1 MRTAPILPP
10 THSPGRYRDLDARM
24 KSRLP
29 SDYYSGM
36 PNGWFV
42 YEGPRLV
49 TVVSAQIG
57 SDHQIAELVDH
68 ATLLTR
74 LHDRMTDLDKRL
86 SMLKAGPEQ
95 WALSV
100 EYTIMSTAW
109 DLIESDLLTG
119 TSLATWAAP
128 RQLVDHALTLAM
140 LGEHSYRFI
149 FTEWQEF

>member
-10 THSPGRYRDLDARM
+10 THNPDRYRDLDTRM
-24 KSRLP
+24 KTRLP

-42 YEGPRLV
+42 YDGPRLV
-49 TVVSAQIG
+49 TVVSAHVG
-57 SDHQIAELVDH
+57 SDHRISETVDH
-68 ATLLTR
+68 ATLLR
-74 LHDRMTDLDKRL
+74 LLHERMTDLHKRL
-86 SMLKAGPEQ
+86 VTLKAGPEQ

-119 TSLATWAAP
+119 TSLASWPAP
-128 RQLVDHALTLAM
+128 RELVDHALTLAL
-140 LGEHSYRFI
+140 LGEQDGRFI
-149 FTEWQEF
+149 RTEWQEF